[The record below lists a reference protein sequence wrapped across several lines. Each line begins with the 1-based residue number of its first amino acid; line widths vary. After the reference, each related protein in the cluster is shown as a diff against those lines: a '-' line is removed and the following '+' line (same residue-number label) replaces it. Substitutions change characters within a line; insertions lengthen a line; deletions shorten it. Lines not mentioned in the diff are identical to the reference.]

1 MMYVCFPAIPPQSE
15 LMKTHKCYEKKKP
28 KKPWVNDK
36 NAKTTVKGLKVNA
49 AYKSKGNF
57 KEKECIDARIRNSKI
72 YENIK
77 KK

>member
-1 MMYVCFPAIPPQSE
+1 MEQPAPSFIS
-15 LMKTHKCYEKKKP
+15 
-28 KKPWVNDK
+28 
-36 NAKTTVKGLKVNA
+36 KTTVKGLKVNA